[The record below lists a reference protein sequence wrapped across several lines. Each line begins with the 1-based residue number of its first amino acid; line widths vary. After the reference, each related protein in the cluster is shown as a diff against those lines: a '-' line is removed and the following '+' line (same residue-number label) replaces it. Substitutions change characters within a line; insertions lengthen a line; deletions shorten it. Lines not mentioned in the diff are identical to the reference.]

1 MEAPGD
7 VTKPLLPDQK
17 GEKGNNSQGYWA
29 TDSVDEENILDM
41 DVSDLLQHPESVI
54 SVIEKYGVLKLGQFE
69 IEDSIAI
76 RAFRGRS
83 LLTLGAAEARDLDWN
98 AMWFAELD
106 QYRPTGR
113 LIEAGWA
120 ESVVVE
126 AHVLSIRHAAGPPGE
141 GLLQPILLR
150 YQKRACPLSVFGLP
164 AVQAVLNYKW
174 EAWAARMLMIEFI
187 MYLSWLLS
195 FTVFV
200 IIFQDENLD
209 GRTNFLPI
217 WHHGRWVD
225 KVKVIMNF
233 AAVVFMTPFVLIE
246 LNTILDYG
254 WQWVQ
259 LWNFLDIATYTIQIL
274 TCYIYVTG
282 WQIRSDA
289 FSILLAMQCIF
300 LFAKVQYFSR
310 VFASAKNSLV
320 DTLKVVIS
328 DVKWFLMFILLT
340 LISFAL
346 AFYILFRQEDK
357 VEFNRVWHAI
367 VSMFSFM
374 LGGFDFHVFFK
385 SKNPEAA
392 VCFFV
397 LYEFIMAI
405 MLLNLLIAIMTDSY
419 SKVMENEHLWN
430 LCSKAQIIDELETT
444 LPKWLVR
451 RWNPSYVH
459 ILKIS
464 PRRQIDMGSLHDR
477 LDITEGRLA
486 STSKEMAVKMSDL
499 ERKVM
504 KRLDFLSKELELL
517 AEHHAKQEGPSR
529 RKANFA
535 RQ

>member
-1 MEAPGD
+1 MDDIG
-7 VTKPLLPDQK
+7 KPLLGNQNGGQK
-17 GEKGNNSQGYWA
+17 NQAFWA

-54 SVIEKYGVLKLGQFE
+54 TIIEKYGVLKLGQFE

-83 LLTLGAAEARDLDWN
+83 LLTLGAADAREIDWN
-98 AMWFAELD
+98 AMWFSELD
-106 QYRPTGR
+106 QYRPKGR

-150 YQKRACPLSVFGLP
+150 YQKQACPLSVFGLP

-174 EAWAARMLMIEFI
+174 EAWAARMLKIEFI

-195 FTVFV
+195 FTIFV
-200 IIFQDENLD
+200 IIFQDEKLE
-209 GRTNFLPI
+209 GRTTFLPI
-217 WHHGRWVD
+217 WRNGMD
-225 KVKVIMNF
+225 KAGIIDKAKVILNF
-233 AAVVFMTPFVLIE
+233 TSVLFMLPFVMIE
-246 LNTILDYG
+246 INTIIDYG
-254 WQWVQ
+254 WQWLQ
-259 LWNFLDIATYTIQIL
+259 YWNLLDVATYTIQIL

-282 WQIRSDA
+282 WNIRADW
-289 FSILLAMQCIF
+289 FSILLAMQCVF

-310 VFASAKNSLV
+310 VFASAKSSLV

-340 LISFAL
+340 LVSFAL
-346 AFYILFRQEDK
+346 AFYILFRQEEK
-357 VEFNRVWHAI
+357 VEFNRVWHSI

-374 LGGFDFHVFFK
+374 LGGFDFHVFFE
-385 SKNPEAA
+385 SRHAVAA

-464 PRRQIDMGSLHDR
+464 PRRQVDMGSLHDR

-517 AEHHAKQEGPSR
+517 AEHQAKSASEGPSR
-529 RKANFA
+529 RKSK
-535 RQ
+535 